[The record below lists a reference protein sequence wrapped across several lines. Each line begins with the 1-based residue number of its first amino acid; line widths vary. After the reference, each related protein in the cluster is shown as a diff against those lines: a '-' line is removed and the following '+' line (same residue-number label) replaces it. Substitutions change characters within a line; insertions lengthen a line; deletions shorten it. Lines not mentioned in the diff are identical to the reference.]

1 MYSIGLI
8 GLTPVGCTRVLIIG
22 EHSTHHLKERM
33 TMKKKTVIRKL
44 TAVANSISA
53 EIANLDDLYEE
64 VNDLIELIDEDDEDG
79 DVEIYG

>member
-1 MYSIGLI
+1 
-8 GLTPVGCTRVLIIG
+8 
-22 EHSTHHLKERM
+22 
-33 TMKKKTVIRKL
+33 MKKKTVIRKL